1 MTKNNNNSK
10 RNNKAVKQ
18 IKKQLAREVGV
29 KIAATYMGEQNARLA
44 YKAGAKTAKV
54 VARTIRK
61 KQTPSVS
68 SMAASM
74 GKMKLFSQPTS
85 RGLVLSQPS
94 LNYLKSYVNPFDL
107 SVKSVGLPR
116 PGSMPSYKVTGF
128 VRGVGQIGTKG
139 VGFVW
144 FAPCLANDRA
154 CVGYSH
160 VDYAQTFIG
169 GLPTDAYTANSAFS
183 PANVN
188 MSNLPY
194 TANSLLVATS
204 NSASIVEGR
213 IVSSSFR
220 VYYTGTTLNQS
231 GQFYAYADPNMDS
244 VVGSG
249 HLNTAAQTTYYTIAD
264 LGNKDATEIVG
275 AGRQDSRL
283 VFIPPLNNF
292 NDYPA
297 SNQSEVRKL
306 FPYANAVTAGVA
318 GSSGAANGVIAITG
332 VAGQPFYFECIT
344 HAEYVGPGVAQA
356 LLTPSYS
363 DTIGFDAV
371 QMLLSRA
378 QRRCASDARVTLAQ
392 CIQRE
397 AAAEGIKI

>member
-1 MTKNNNNSK
+1 MTKNNNSK
-10 RNNKAVKQ
+10 RNNKSVKQ

-29 KIAATYMGEQNARLA
+29 KIASTYMGEQNARLA
-44 YKAGAKTAKV
+44 YKVGAKTARV
-54 VARTIRK
+54 VTRVAKK
-61 KQTPSVS
+61 KQIPSVNS
-68 SMAASM
+68 IANSM
-74 GKMKLFSQPTS
+74 GRMKLFSQPTS

-107 SVKSVGLPR
+107 AVKAVGLPR

-144 FAPCLANDRA
+144 FAPTLANDRR

-160 VDYAQTFIG
+160 VDYAQSFIG
-169 GLPTDAYTANSAFS
+169 GLPSDTYTTNSAFS
-183 PANVN
+183 PASVD

-194 TANSLLVATS
+194 NSTNLTVATS
-204 NSASIVEGR
+204 SAASIVEGR
-213 IVSSSFR
+213 IVSASFR

-244 VVGSG
+244 VVGST
-249 HLNTAAQTTYYTIAD
+249 HLNTAAQTTFYTIAD

-283 VFIPPLNNF
+283 VFIPPINTF

-297 SNQSEVRKL
+297 TNANDIRKL
-306 FPYANAVTAGVA
+306 FPYSNNITAGTS